1 MASALQIAEIPLEC
15 IPGLKGGEMGKDE
28 QGMGLCYLC
37 FGTLCFFSL
46 PPLKYIFSV
55 CIKCQVNFLGAMRD
69 VSSTSVCVARR
80 WIVAGC
86 CVRRCVRECA
96 SCMCVSVRVNEEG
109 ERGMARQRETRGGEG
124 GLV

>member
-15 IPGLKGGEMGKDE
+15 IPGLKGGGVGKGE

-37 FGTLCFFSL
+37 FGTLCFSFL
-46 PPLKYIFSV
+46 PHQNIFFSV

-80 WIVAGC
+80 RIVAGC
-86 CVRRCVRECA
+86 CACWCVCEYVGVCV
-96 SCMCVSVRVNEEG
+96 CMG
-109 ERGMARQRETRGGEG
+109 E
-124 GLV
+124 